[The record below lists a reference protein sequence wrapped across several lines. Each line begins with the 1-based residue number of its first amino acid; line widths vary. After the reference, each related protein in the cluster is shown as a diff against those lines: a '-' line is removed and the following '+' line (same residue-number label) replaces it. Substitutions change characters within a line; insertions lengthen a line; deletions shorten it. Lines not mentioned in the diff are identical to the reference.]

1 MGSNEPATG
10 CDAEGIAAAMPE
22 PVPPLRALP
31 ARFPRS
37 AAADITGAKRPAETN
52 MQQQILTLA
61 LATLLASPAAFA
73 QADPT
78 ELDEV
83 VVTATRTPIALVDS
97 VAPVQVIGRE
107 EIERSQARSLPEL
120 LRGRAGIDLHNQ
132 GGPGKLTTMSIRGT
146 ETDHVLVLV
155 DGVRMGTASA
165 GLVMFHDLPVDQ
177 IDRIEIVR
185 GPRSSLYGSE
195 ALGGVIQVFTRRDRG
210 AIAPRFSAGIGSNR
224 MREASAGIGGGD
236 ARGWFGV
243 DAAYQRTDGIN
254 ACRGRGPDPAVPGDW
269 GAGCWTDEPDR
280 DGYRNRSLTARGGV
294 SLGESLALEGSLLR
308 AEAENEYDGPATGSN
323 ESDNLQEAIGAALS
337 WTPSQ
342 HVQLTLRAGRSRDES
357 DTYYRDGDAPRAF
370 VSAFDTRRD
379 SASLQADFAPAAG
392 QALTLGIDWQDD
404 HLDSTTDY
412 DIGGRD
418 STGVFAGYQGRFG
431 AHRLQASVR
440 HDDNEQFGGHATGS
454 LGWGMDFE
462 RGLRVNAGY
471 ATGFRAPS
479 FNELYFPFSG
489 NPDLGPEK
497 SKGLNLGLSQD
508 LDGWNWALDAYQT
521 RVDDLIGYN
530 SMFELIQA
538 DEARIRGAEFTLG
551 TTLAEWDLALQL
563 SHVDPR
569 NRSEGANHGN
579 LLTRR
584 ARHTGRLD
592 LDRAFGALRF
602 GVTVNGAGHRFD
614 DAANLVRLGG
624 YATTDLRFEYAINPE
639 WTLQARATNVF
650 DRDYETIA
658 WYNQPGREYGLT
670 LRWRPSSP

>member
-1 MGSNEPATG
+1 
-10 CDAEGIAAAMPE
+10 
-22 PVPPLRALP
+22 
-31 ARFPRS
+31 
-37 AAADITGAKRPAETN
+37 
-52 MQQQILTLA
+52 MQHHSLALA

-97 VAPVQVIGRE
+97 IAPVQVIDRK
-107 EIERSQARSLPEL
+107 EIERSQARSLPDL

-185 GPRSSLYGSE
+185 GPRTSLYGSE
-195 ALGGVIQVFTRRDRG
+195 ALGGVIQIFTRRDRG
-210 AIAPRFSAGIGSNR
+210 AITPRASAGIGSNSL
-224 MREASAGIGGGD
+224 REASAGIGGGGM
-236 ARGWFGV
+236 RGWFGI

-254 ACRGRGPDPAVPGDW
+254 ACRGSADLF
-269 GAGCWTDEPDR
+269 AGCFADEPDR
-280 DGYRNRSLTARGGV
+280 DGYRNRSVSARGGV
-294 SLGESLALEGSLLR
+294 SLGETLALEGTLLR
-308 AEAENEYDGPATGSN
+308 AEAENEYDGTIFGGN
-323 ESDNLQEAIGAALS
+323 ESDNLQEALGATLS

-342 HVQLTLRAGRSRDES
+342 QVQLTAQAGRSRDES
-357 DTYYRDGDAPRAF
+357 DNFYRDGGNDDAPREF
-370 VSAFDTRRD
+370 ISAFDTRRD

-392 QALTLGIDWQDD
+392 QALTLGLDWHED

-412 DIGGRD
+412 DIGSRD
-418 STGVFAGYQGRFG
+418 SKAVFAAYQGRFG
-431 AHRLQASVR
+431 AHRLQASAR
-440 HDDNEQFGGHATGS
+440 HDDNEQFGGHTTGS
-454 LGWGMDFE
+454 IGWGMGLAH
-462 RGLRVNAGY
+462 GLRLSAGY

-479 FNELYFPFSG
+479 FNELYFPGSA
-489 NPDLGPEK
+489 NPGLGPEK
-497 SKGLNLGLSQD
+497 SKGLNLGIAQD
-508 LDGWNWALDAYQT
+508 LAGWRWALDAYQT
-521 RVDDLIGYN
+521 RVDDLIGYD
-530 SMFELIQA
+530 SSFALIQA
-538 DEARIRGAEFTLG
+538 DEARIRGAELTLG
-551 TTLAEWDLALQL
+551 TTLAEWDVSVQL
-563 SHVDPR
+563 SQVDPR

-584 ARHTGRLD
+584 ARNTGRID
-592 LDRAFGALRF
+592 LDRAFGDLRV
-602 GVTVNGAGHRFD
+602 GVTLNGASHRYD

-658 WYNQPGREYGLT
+658 WFNQPGREYGLT
-670 LRWRPSSP
+670 LRWQPAP

>member
-1 MGSNEPATG
+1 
-10 CDAEGIAAAMPE
+10 
-22 PVPPLRALP
+22 
-31 ARFPRS
+31 
-37 AAADITGAKRPAETN
+37 
-52 MQQQILTLA
+52 MQHHSLTLA

-97 VAPVQVIGRE
+97 VAPVQVIDRE
-107 EIERSQARSLPEL
+107 QIERSQARSLPEL

-132 GGPGKLTTMSIRGT
+132 GGPGKLTTLSIRGT

-195 ALGGVIQVFTRRDRG
+195 ALGGVIQIFTRRDRG
-210 AIAPRFSAGIGSNR
+210 AITPRFSAGVGSNSL
-224 MREASAGIGGGD
+224 REASAGIGGGG

-254 ACRGRGPDPAVPGDW
+254 ACRGSAELF
-269 GAGCWTDEPDR
+269 AGCFADEPDR
-280 DGYRNRSLTARGGV
+280 DGYRNRSLSARGGV
-294 SLGESLALEGSLLR
+294 SLGETMALEANLMR
-308 AEAENEYDGPATGSN
+308 AEAENEYDGSIFGGN
-323 ESDNLQEAIGAALS
+323 ESDNLQEALGAKLS
-337 WTPSQ
+337 WTPSEQ
-342 HVQLTLRAGRSRDES
+342 LQLTLQAGRSRDES
-357 DTYYRDGDAPRAF
+357 DNYYRDVDAPREF
-370 VSAFDTRRD
+370 VSTFDTRRD

-412 DIGGRD
+412 DIGSRD
-418 STGVFAGYQGRFG
+418 STGVFAGYQARFG
-431 AHRLQASVR
+431 AHRLQASAR
-440 HDDNEQFGGHATGS
+440 HDDNEQFGGHTTGS

-462 RGLRVNAGY
+462 HGLRVNAGY

-497 SKGLNLGLSQD
+497 SKGLNLGISQD

-551 TTLAEWDLALQL
+551 ATLADWDLAVQL

-569 NRSEGANHGN
+569 NRSEGVNYDN

-584 ARHTGRLD
+584 ARNTGRVD

-602 GVTVNGAGHRFD
+602 GLTVNGAGHRFD

-624 YATTDLRFEYAINPE
+624 YATTDLRLEYAINPD
-639 WTLQARATNVF
+639 WTVQARATNVF
-650 DRDYETIA
+650 DREYETLA

-670 LRWRPSSP
+670 LRWRPAP

>member
-1 MGSNEPATG
+1 
-10 CDAEGIAAAMPE
+10 
-22 PVPPLRALP
+22 
-31 ARFPRS
+31 
-37 AAADITGAKRPAETN
+37 
-52 MQQQILTLA
+52 MQHHSLTLA

-83 VVTATRTPIALVDS
+83 VVTATRTPIALADS
-97 VAPVQVIGRE
+97 VAPVQVIGRD

-195 ALGGVIQVFTRRDRG
+195 ALGGVIQIFTRRDRG
-210 AIAPRFSAGIGSNR
+210 AITPRFSAGIGSNAL
-224 MREASAGIGGGD
+224 REASAGIGGGG

-254 ACRGRGPDPAVPGDW
+254 ACRGSAELF
-269 GAGCWTDEPDR
+269 AGCFADEPDR
-280 DGYRNRSLTARGGV
+280 DGYRNRSLSARGGV
-294 SLGESLALEGSLLR
+294 SLGETVTLEGNLLR
-308 AEAENEYDGPATGSN
+308 AEAENEYDGTIFGGN
-323 ESDNLQEAIGAALS
+323 ESDNLQEALGATLS
-337 WTPSQ
+337 WAPSSQ
-342 HVQLTLRAGRSRDES
+342 VQLTLQAGRSRDES
-357 DTYYRDGDAPRAF
+357 DNYYRDGGNDDAPREF
-370 VSAFDTRRD
+370 VSTFDTRRD
-379 SASLQADFAPAAG
+379 SASLQADFAPTAG
-392 QALTLGIDWQDD
+392 QALTLGIDWQEDL
-404 HLDSTTDY
+404 LDGTTAY
-412 DIGGRD
+412 DIDSRD
-418 STGVFAGYQGRFG
+418 NTGVFAAYQGRFG
-431 AHRLQASVR
+431 AHRLQASAR
-440 HDDNEQFGGHATGS
+440 HDDNGQFGGHATGS
-454 LGWGMDFE
+454 LGWGMDFA

-497 SKGLNLGLSQD
+497 SKGLNLGISQD
-508 LDGWNWALDAYQT
+508 LEGWNWALDAYQT
-521 RVDDLIGYN
+521 NVDDLIGYN
-530 SMFELIQA
+530 AMFELIQA
-538 DEARIRGAEFTLG
+538 DEARIRGAEFTLA
-551 TTLAEWDLALQL
+551 TTVAEWDLALQL
-563 SHVDPR
+563 SHVNPR
-569 NRSEGANHGN
+569 NRSEGANYDN

-584 ARHTGRLD
+584 ARNTGRVD

-602 GVTVNGAGHRFD
+602 GLTVNGAGHRYD

-624 YATTDLRFEYAINPE
+624 YATTDLRLEYAFNSD
-639 WTLQARATNVF
+639 WTVQARATNVF
-650 DRDYETIA
+650 DRDYETLA